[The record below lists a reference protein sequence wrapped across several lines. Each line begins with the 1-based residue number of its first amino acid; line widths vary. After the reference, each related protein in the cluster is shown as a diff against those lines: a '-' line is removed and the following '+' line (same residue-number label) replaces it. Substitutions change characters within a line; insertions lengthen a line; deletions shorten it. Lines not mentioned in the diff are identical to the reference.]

1 MIAIIDYGAGNLQSV
16 KKALDYLGEPNLIT
30 AKSSEIEAADALVL
44 PGVGSFGDAMQ
55 SLTDSGLLGVPP
67 QNLTVAGDN
76 LNDLE
81 MIREFSSFAV
91 SSGRAELKA
100 EANFVA
106 PDIAAI
112 VSHLL

>member
-1 MIAIIDYGAGNLQSV
+1 MA
-16 KKALDYLGEPNLIT
+16 KHIT
-30 AKSSEIEAADALVL
+30 KWDMLKLSSAFE
-44 PGVGSFGDAMQ
+44 GSFNPADFSEEELYEM
-55 SLTDSGLLGVPP
+55 LGLLGVPP